1 MNSVPSPRS
10 EIRVGEWDLDLQTG
24 ELRKPGAALR
34 LQEQP
39 LQILQVLVE
48 CPGKVVSRED
58 LRKRIWPADTFVD
71 FDHGLYSAIKRLR
84 DALGD
89 STENPIYIETLP
101 RRGYRLIAPVT
112 IPPEAAVAAERP
124 IAEAAV
130 PGIRKRAP
138 RRFERPVIAILGTA
152 ILLMALLL
160 GTVTVNF
167 RGRLFGGNRAKPIAS
182 LAVLPLENLS
192 ADPDQE
198 YFADGMTDELIT
210 DLAQLGKLRVISRTS
225 VMHYKGTQK
234 TLPQIA
240 RELNVDAVI
249 EGSVARSG
257 DRVRIRV
264 QLIRGEDDLHLWAR
278 AYDRESRDVLLLQ
291 RDAAEDIAG
300 QIGNKLEVS
309 GASGGGA
316 RARPIKPEAFESYLK
331 GRYFWN
337 RLTRESNLKA
347 IGYFEHAI
355 QQDPDFAQAYS
366 GLADAQLYRMFLE
379 GSSPRN
385 AASKA
390 KQSATRALEIDPKL
404 AEAHASLGQI
414 LEVYEWKWDEAEK
427 EYRRAIELDANYVP
441 AHQFYALYLA
451 GMGRFAEALA
461 QARLAQQLDPVS
473 PFAYA
478 SGGAVSFVARQYDS
492 AIEQCRKAL
501 EINPNFPTA
510 NGLLSTIYFEK
521 GAYDQGVDEFDKLAA
536 LSDIIT
542 QTRVVLRASYRSS
555 GISGFFRKRL
565 ELDSRGL
572 NVNLSNID
580 RAWLHAKLGEKN
592 KALELL
598 QEAWKERD
606 PWIEYLGVSPQW
618 DSLRAEPRFHQL
630 LREVRLPES

>member
-225 VMHYKGTQK
+225 VMHYKGTQ
-234 TLPQIA
+234 
-240 RELNVDAVI
+240 R
-249 EGSVARSG
+249 RC
-257 DRVRIRV
+257 
-264 QLIRGEDDLHLWAR
+264 
-278 AYDRESRDVLLLQ
+278 
-291 RDAAEDIAG
+291 
-300 QIGNKLEVS
+300 
-309 GASGGGA
+309 
-316 RARPIKPEAFESYLK
+316 
-331 GRYFWN
+331 
-337 RLTRESNLKA
+337 
-347 IGYFEHAI
+347 
-355 QQDPDFAQAYS
+355 
-366 GLADAQLYRMFLE
+366 
-379 GSSPRN
+379 
-385 AASKA
+385 
-390 KQSATRALEIDPKL
+390 PK
-404 AEAHASLGQI
+404 SLG
-414 LEVYEWKWDEAEK
+414 
-427 EYRRAIELDANYVP
+427 N
-441 AHQFYALYLA
+441 
-451 GMGRFAEALA
+451 
-461 QARLAQQLDPVS
+461 
-473 PFAYA
+473 
-478 SGGAVSFVARQYDS
+478 
-492 AIEQCRKAL
+492 
-501 EINPNFPTA
+501 
-510 NGLLSTIYFEK
+510 
-521 GAYDQGVDEFDKLAA
+521 
-536 LSDIIT
+536 
-542 QTRVVLRASYRSS
+542 
-555 GISGFFRKRL
+555 
-565 ELDSRGL
+565 
-572 NVNLSNID
+572 
-580 RAWLHAKLGEKN
+580 
-592 KALELL
+592 
-598 QEAWKERD
+598 
-606 PWIEYLGVSPQW
+606 
-618 DSLRAEPRFHQL
+618 
-630 LREVRLPES
+630 